1 MATIVNTPETHPTGI
16 VIPHHVV
23 EPISNSP
30 DTPLQSSAPSSI
42 RPILPIHPTTTLTPI
57 ISTASP
63 TDTPNVRPTPS
74 PSPIDSFT
82 LDTSTTTDLLTIAAK
97 NNSITSPTLSSL
109 SASGSHHQGSH
120 ILSVVGPLIGVLV
133 FIIFGASG
141 LLILVKRR
149 HRANDRRRDTAQ
161 FVPISA
167 SRFSFKRKN
176 QKLGGIGD
184 SPSSNQMQ
192 NPPSYPFHSTGQLEA
207 MNTTHSMRS
216 MERIR
221 YPDLTGLPVA
231 QLHMAQRN
239 RSEPKAHALYPSDLQ
254 YPVSHFSYTGEELRK
269 GF

>member
-16 VIPHHVV
+16 VIPHRVV
-23 EPISNSP
+23 EPISNLP
-30 DTPLQSSAPSSI
+30 DAPLQSPTSSSV
-42 RPILPIHPTTTLTPI
+42 RPILPIHPTTTLTPL

-63 TDTPNVRPTPS
+63 TDTPNARPSLS
-74 PSPIDSFT
+74 PVDSPP
-82 LDTSTTTDLLTIAAK
+82 LDTSTLTDLSPIATK
-97 NNSITSPTLSSL
+97 NNSITSPTSSSL
-109 SASGSHHQGSH
+109 PASGFHHERSH

-133 FIIFGASG
+133 FIILGASG

-192 NPPSYPFHSTGQLEA
+192 NPPSYPFHSTGQLEG
-207 MNTTHSMRS
+207 MNTAHSMRS

-221 YPDLTGLPVA
+221 HPDLTGLPVA

-239 RSEPKAHALYPSDLQ
+239 RIEPKVQALYRSDSQ